1 MAKTLTIKEADFSTN
16 KVTTVSFSGGSVPCT
31 GISFEEDA
39 FSFTDYTPV
48 TIEYTLTP
56 SNTTD
61 TLSWATSNSN
71 VATVSNGVITPV
83 GLGTATI
90 TATCGNQTATAT
102 VTVAL
107 AYISSYTF
115 GTVSSQGT
123 APNQFPGITD
133 SQNRITAC
141 GTGAQA
147 GTYTCYGKNGASD
160 VNIIKLPKNT
170 ASVTVKNVTK
180 SYVYNGN
187 YTKIFFV
194 KDQSCEA
201 TGFTDYALF
210 ISEET
215 INFYNTQEQTFNV
228 PEGADA
234 MLFTVRTASSYT
246 EGEDPADVIESMG
259 FSLTFNDTAVS

>member
-1 MAKTLTIKEADFSTN
+1 MAKTLTIKGADFSTN
-16 KVTTVSFSGGSVPCT
+16 KVTTVSFNGGSVPCT

-61 TLSWATSNSN
+61 TLSWAISNSN
-71 VATVSNGVITPV
+71 VATVSNGVVTPV

-107 AYISSYTF
+107 SYIPAFVF
-115 GTVSSQGT
+115 GSPAGQGT
-123 APNQFPGITD
+123 SPNQFPAI
-133 SQNRITAC
+133 SPSENRITAC

-147 GTYTCYGKNGASD
+147 GTYACYGKNGASD
-160 VNIIKLPKNT
+160 ENIIKLPKNT
-170 ASVTVKNVTK
+170 ASITVKNITK
-180 SYVYNGN
+180 SYVHNGT
-187 YTKIFFV
+187 YTKFLFLA
-194 KDQSCEA
+194 DQSCGA

-210 ISEET
+210 ISDESF
-215 INFYNTQEQTFNV
+215 NFNTEQEKTVNV
-228 PEGADA
+228 PEGADSI
-234 MLFTVRTASSYT
+234 LFVVRTAQTYT
-246 EGEDPADVIESMG
+246 SEDDPATVMESMG
-259 FSLTFNDTAVS
+259 FSMTFNTAS